1 MHQRLTERQPHV
13 GSPLGAV
20 DTAGTR
26 GKEAGLSGTHSLA
39 PLWFPGG
46 KSSPH
51 FCSVFTHIVTFGM
64 RGAGHRTRLFLL
76 PLALF
81 FPCASLW
88 D

>member
-1 MHQRLTERQPHV
+1 MWAVLWVLWTEW
-13 GSPLGAV
+13 
-20 DTAGTR
+20 
-26 GKEAGLSGTHSLA
+26 E
-39 PLWFPGG
+39 PGG
-46 KSSPH
+46 GRLGSQGLTAWCHDRFPVEKSSPH
-51 FCSVFTHIVTFGM
+51 FCSVFTHPVIFGM